1 MKDVKKE
8 FYRVI
13 YRDCNNEVYFLDY
26 ETRKD
31 LLLNAPT
38 EIKELIDVR
47 KFKGET
53 SRSVAYL
60 FENIFEQVAK

>member
-13 YRDCNNEVYFLDY
+13 YRDCNNEVCFLDY